1 MDLRARK
8 ALRARL
14 LRSTDRRR
22 KEEQGRYAVASH
34 DTSMPGGT
42 RTFEGR
48 GTVGLRAAHS
58 EAFVRHR
65 AAAVLS
71 LTLSVAVLCC
81 HSPKPQMVV
90 TPAQVAGTYAFDRS
104 GQNRGRKWSVNS
116 VLTLTEPGS
125 YVLDYKIV
133 NDGER
138 NDEMQTGTY
147 SIHGDKVVLRGEKR
161 ESTELA
167 VKGDSLVAKMDWPGR
182 WFVRWVGGAPVY
194 VRQRSR

>member
-1 MDLRARK
+1 M
-8 ALRARL
+8 
-14 LRSTDRRR
+14 
-22 KEEQGRYAVASH
+22 
-34 DTSMPGGT
+34 
-42 RTFEGR
+42 
-48 GTVGLRAAHS
+48 
-58 EAFVRHR
+58 RHR
-65 AAAVLS
+65 VAATLS
-71 LTLSVAVLCC
+71 LTLSVATLCC
-81 HSPKPQMVV
+81 HSSKPQTVV
-90 TPAQVAGTYAFDRS
+90 TPAQVAGTYTFDRS
-104 GQNRGRKWSVNS
+104 GHNRGRDWSINS

-167 VKGDSLVAKMDWPGR
+167 IRGDSLVAKMDWPGR

-194 VRQRSR
+194 VRQRAR